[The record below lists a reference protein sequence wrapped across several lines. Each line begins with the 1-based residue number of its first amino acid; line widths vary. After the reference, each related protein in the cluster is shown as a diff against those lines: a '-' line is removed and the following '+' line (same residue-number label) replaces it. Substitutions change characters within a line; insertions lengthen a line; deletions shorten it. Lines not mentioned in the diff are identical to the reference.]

1 MDEQAYLTDRVDDQI
16 DWMSAKAG
24 RNQKWFRRLRLI
36 ELAAAASI
44 PFGAG
49 LIREP
54 GDAFALSVGL
64 LGVAVAVIAGVMSL
78 FQFQETWVEY
88 RQTAERLKREK
99 YVFLTRTEPYDG
111 EDRLHVF
118 VQRVEAALSD
128 ERSSWSERTAATG
141 AEPVSGEEEGEGP

>member
-1 MDEQAYLTDRVDDQI
+1 MDEQAYLTDRLDDQI
-16 DWMSAKAG
+16 QWLSAKAG
-24 RNQKWFRRLRLI
+24 RNQKMFRRLRLI

-44 PFGAG
+44 PFVTG
-49 LIREP
+49 LIRES
-54 GDAFALSVGL
+54 GDAFALSTGL

-99 YVFLTRTEPYDG
+99 YVFLTRSAPYDG
-111 EDRLHVF
+111 DDRLHVL

-128 ERSSWSERTAATG
+128 ERSSWADRALTTGTEPTSGEG
-141 AEPVSGEEEGEGP
+141 AEGGP

>member
-44 PFGAG
+44 PFVTG

-54 GDAFALSVGL
+54 GDAFAISVGA

-111 EDRLHVF
+111 EDRLHLF
-118 VQRVEAALSD
+118 VQRVETALSD
-128 ERSSWSERTAATG
+128 ERASWSERTASAG
-141 AEPVSGEEEGEGP
+141 AEQAPEEGAEGGA